1 MVALKLEYERL
12 GNTMKYDEISELS
25 PVMKAFLGVFQ
36 CTSGIFRDNPNRQE
50 VVRIQQ
56 EQYQMYQFLSHQ
68 LMEDDFSEGKN
79 LGSSSNISEGAL
91 DCDEDLKALRQA
103 CGQEKVGTPRVL
115 ALIFGSPVES
125 VELWKVI
132 IAVAISAPQLSTIM
146 LSMATPTEEEMETS
160 EILPSR
166 GSEGKVSHW
175 LSRVRASF
183 IVPAVGLMVLGVFA
197 LGAMRQSLASPTA
210 GDQSE
215 ILQQEFKIPELP
227 ANPIDELK
235 AEIKKPVT
243 VFKSKWGINDL
254 RPNQIT
260 LCVTN
265 LNIGLWKIVQL
276 GAVITKTV
284 ASCPAGFNSIDKKI
298 ACNIN
303 LATIV
308 STLACA
314 MAFFTSTSIVCT
326 GKTNPD
332 ARCTIFLAL
341 TFRNLA
347 LFPAAENQISL
358 FCPKASLEQ
367 TVIQGGVRTFD
378 AGQRRLLNSSFDSF
392 SDRELSE
399 PMPPIEQV
407 FCAWN
412 VAQSFWFFARI
423 PPLADI
429 ARRRCPAKRGQEAA
443 CSEVINNILTMTFNG
458 AKFIAAA
465 TTNCVNGMNVAAG
478 CSAGS
483 LNFMS
488 GITGIS
494 WVASAFANGA
504 CTDLRA
510 KRKAATE
517 VRINRQIH
525 KINAIKSNTLR
536 RLLRE
541 KKLTGPAIA
550 EAHQM
555 IAQEEAD
562 TRNNA
567 TTEELVRHL
576 MQQMPQETHEGQEG
590 HELDPYELLLS
601 HLQGLKSPTEAE
613 WQQMMAKVRMMH
625 DKYASSPVLA

>member
-1 MVALKLEYERL
+1 
-12 GNTMKYDEISELS
+12 
-25 PVMKAFLGVFQ
+25 
-36 CTSGIFRDNPNRQE
+36 
-50 VVRIQQ
+50 
-56 EQYQMYQFLSHQ
+56 
-68 LMEDDFSEGKN
+68 
-79 LGSSSNISEGAL
+79 
-91 DCDEDLKALRQA
+91 
-103 CGQEKVGTPRVL
+103 
-115 ALIFGSPVES
+115 
-125 VELWKVI
+125 
-132 IAVAISAPQLSTIM
+132 
-146 LSMATPTEEEMETS
+146 MATPTEEEMETS
-160 EILPSR
+160 EILPSH

-276 GAVITKTV
+276 GAVITQTV
-284 ASCPAGFNSIDKKI
+284 ANCPAGFNSIDKKI
-298 ACNIN
+298 ECNIN

-367 TVIQGGVRTFD
+367 TVVQGGVRTFD
-378 AGQRRLLNSSFDSF
+378 AGERRLSNSSFDSF